1 MDIVKIGKF
10 IAENRKKKNLTQA
23 QLAEKLGVTS
33 KTISR
38 WENGNYMPDISL
50 LKPISEE
57 LDITLNDLLSGE
69 KVEKEK
75 YQEKLEENM
84 LMTIDYSTKKVYEKN
99 NAISILLIVFGIVI
113 AFFSMTTFPSESS
126 WGSIGSVFG
135 GMISV
140 VGVGKLTK
148 KYGYLKRLL
157 SIIGYFL
164 VFVLMLFVI
173 DYVGVVYQKQ
183 APRFSYVKSW
193 YSNNIIEYKSPLCN
207 VYRINTDT
215 PNEYY
220 IVDSKK
226 TYTVDTIPVS
236 PFNREK
242 AGIDNIIKYKNEYV
256 GNNSNDG
263 NLISSLP
270 LSEYGYVF
278 EIDSTNLVLTID
290 YQVTDWYINNNHYLE
305 KSLLYNSVSLFSL
318 IDNVQSVKFNF
329 SGKTY
334 GVTRSKIEELYPNYK
349 GVVTNG
355 TVDKNNFNKYVEEKM
370 NDDEFVLEIF
380 TKIFE

>member
-84 LMTIDYSTKKVYEKN
+84 LMTIDYTNKKIYEKN
-99 NAISILLIVFGIVI
+99 NAISILIIIIGIVV
-113 AFFSMTTFPSESS
+113 AFFAMTTFPSESS
-126 WGSIGSVFG
+126 WGSIGSVLG
-135 GMISV
+135 GMVSV
-140 VGVGKLTK
+140 VGVGKITK
-148 KYGYLKRLL
+148 KFSYAKRCIL
-157 SIIGYFL
+157 IFGYFL
-164 VFVLMLFVI
+164 VFVLILFLI

-183 APRFSYVKSW
+183 APRFSYVKAW
-193 YSNNIIEYKSPLCN
+193 YSNNTIEYKSPLCN
-207 VYRINTDT
+207 VYRINADT

-226 TYTVDTIPVS
+226 TYTIDTIPIS
-236 PFNREK
+236 PFNRDE

-263 NLISSLP
+263 NLIRSLP

-278 EIDSTNLVLTID
+278 EIDSTKLILTID

-334 GVTRSKIEELYPNYK
+334 TVTRSKVEELYPNYED
-349 GVVTNG
+349 VVANG
-355 TVDKNNFNKYVEEKM
+355 TLYKDNFNKYVESKM
-370 NDDEFVLEIF
+370 SDDEFVLGIF

>member
-220 IVDSKK
+220 IVDSNK

-349 GVVTNG
+349 DVVANG

-370 NDDEFVLEIF
+370 NNDEFVLEIF

>member
-220 IVDSKK
+220 IVDSNK

>member
-220 IVDSKK
+220 IVDSNK

-349 GVVTNG
+349 DVVANG

>member
-220 IVDSKK
+220 IVDSNK

-355 TVDKNNFNKYVEEKM
+355 TLYKDNFNKYVEEKM

>member
-164 VFVLMLFVI
+164 VFVLMLFII

-220 IVDSKK
+220 IVDSNK

-349 GVVTNG
+349 DVVANG